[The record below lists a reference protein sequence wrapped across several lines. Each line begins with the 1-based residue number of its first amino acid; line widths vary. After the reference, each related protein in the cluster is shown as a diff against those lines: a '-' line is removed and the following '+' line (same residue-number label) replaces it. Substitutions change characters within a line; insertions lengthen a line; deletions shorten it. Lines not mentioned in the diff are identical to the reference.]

1 MTIGD
6 IVTLD
11 PYWKS
16 DTHVRWAPEW
26 AYMTAGMRGVVLG
39 FINNPERV
47 VVHFFNDSR
56 KYRYYSHQHV
66 RPYRCPNYKG
76 FNNDNR

>member
-1 MTIGD
+1 MQIGD
-6 IVTLD
+6 IVTLE

-16 DTHVRWAPEW
+16 DTRWVPEW

-39 FINNPERV
+39 FIKDPERI
-47 VVHFFNDSR
+47 VVHFFDDSR
-56 KYRYYSHQHV
+56 RYRYYSPQHI

>member
-6 IVTLD
+6 IITFD
-11 PYWKS
+11 PYWES
-16 DTHVRWAPEW
+16 GTMWLPQWATNL
-26 AYMTAGMRGVVLG
+26 YKRKGVVLG

-47 VVHFFNDSR
+47 VVHFFNDTR
-56 KYRYYSHQHV
+56 KYRYYSHQHI